1 MGTSAPVEISIYAL
15 LNQSEVA
22 FDFTHDERN
31 PTMKKKI
38 LVLSFIAVCLSIIA
52 YSTTAYFTYEDT
64 AHNVITM
71 GNIKI
76 ELQELA
82 RPVGGGDPV
91 PFTDVI
97 DVLPGTDVSKIVQV
111 KNVGSEPAW
120 IRISVDKSVQLA
132 EGRQGTVD
140 LSLLTYDLN
149 TAYWTEKDGF
159 YYYNT
164 VLNPAETTQPLF
176 TEVSFAPHMGNLYQ
190 ESKAIIH
197 VRAQATQTAN
207 NGASV
212 FEAAGWP
219 AAE

>member
-1 MGTSAPVEISIYAL
+1 
-15 LNQSEVA
+15 
-22 FDFTHDERN
+22 
-31 PTMKKKI
+31 MKKKI
-38 LVLSFIAVCLSIIA
+38 FVLAFIAVCLSIIA
-52 YSTTAYFTYEDT
+52 YSTTAYFTYEDI

-82 RPVGGGDPV
+82 IPDNGGDPV

-111 KNVGSEPAW
+111 KNVGAESAW
-120 IRISVDKSVQLA
+120 IRIDIEKSLQLA
-132 EGRQGTVD
+132 EGRQGEID
-140 LSLLTYDLN
+140 LSLVSYDLN

-159 YYYNT
+159 YYYNSM
-164 VLNPAETTQPLF
+164 LKPGETTQPLF
-176 TEVSFAPHMGNLYQ
+176 TEVSFAPYMGNLYQ
-190 ESKAIIH
+190 QSKALIKVI
-197 VRAQATQTAN
+197 AQATQTAN
-207 NGASV
+207 NGTDV